1 MENNLIPLFSAL
13 WLGILTSVSPCPLAA
28 NIAAV
33 SYIVKGIDRTSS
45 VVLTGLAY
53 TVGRV
58 IAYSVLGSL
67 ISASLL
73 NIPRVS
79 QFLQTAMPKVMG
91 LVLILTGLVLLG
103 IISFPLPDGSFV
115 KKASGRFA
123 DSGIVGALPLGILFA
138 LAFCPVSAALFFG
151 SLIPLSIK
159 NASPIMLPS
168 VYGIGTGLP
177 VLVFALVIA
186 FGVKN
191 ISQLFH
197 KITKTE
203 LWVRRI
209 TAVILIVIGIYY
221 ILTYYFYIELF

>member
-1 MENNLIPLFSAL
+1 
-13 WLGILTSVSPCPLAA
+13 
-28 NIAAV
+28 
-33 SYIVKGIDRTSS
+33 
-45 VVLTGLAY
+45 
-53 TVGRV
+53 
-58 IAYSVLGSL
+58 VLGSL

-91 LVLILTGLVLLG
+91 PVLILTGLVLLG
-103 IISFPLPDGSFV
+103 IISFPLPDGSFA

-221 ILTYYFYIELF
+221 ILTYYS